1 MSPSTEG
8 VDEEGSILAGGGGP
22 VNGGSVFRADF
33 QQVRRGYAPDEVT
46 AHLRLVAEH
55 MANLEARIQELDA
68 QLAERQQ
75 SGGADA
81 GDPYDVVAARIADLV
96 RSFDEDVA
104 RMRLDAETEVDRILQ
119 EAREQ
124 AERTRQEAQAE
135 VDRSQQDADTV
146 RQQADADAARII
158 SDVTERSQR
167 LIADAQHEA
176 EESVAGL
183 RSRRDAL
190 LEDLG
195 QINQWLDETSTRLG
209 AILERASPQERATHQ
224 DSFVAEPGTAE

>member
-1 MSPSTEG
+1 MWLSTGGVHEG
-8 VDEEGSILAGGGGP
+8 GSILERRGTP
-22 VNGGSVFRADF
+22 MNRGSVIRGDF
-33 QQVRRGYAPDEVT
+33 QQVRRGFAPDEVT
-46 AHLRLVAEH
+46 AHLQLVAEH
-55 MANLEARIQELDA
+55 VAALEARIRDLDA
-68 QLAERQQ
+68 QLVEGQQ
-75 SGGADA
+75 SAADA

-104 RMRLDAETEVDRILQ
+104 RMRVDAEAEVDRILQ

-135 VDRSQQDADTV
+135 VERSQQDADTL
-146 RQQADADAARII
+146 RQQAEADAARII

-167 LIADAQHEA
+167 LLADAQREA

-190 LEDLG
+190 VEDLT
-195 QINQWLDETSTRLG
+195 QINQWLDETSGRLG
-209 AILERASPQERATHQ
+209 AILERADTH
-224 DSFVAEPGTAE
+224 DSVVDPGMVEQPSEP

>member
-1 MSPSTEG
+1 MGPSTEG
-8 VDEEGSILAGGGGP
+8 VDEESSFLARGGRP
-22 VNGGSVFRADF
+22 MNGGSVFRADF

-55 MANLEARIQELDA
+55 MADLEARIQELDA

-75 SGGADA
+75 SAGADA

-119 EAREQ
+119 EARDQ

-135 VDRSQQDADTV
+135 VDRLQQEADTV
-146 RQQADADAARII
+146 RQQAEADAARII

-195 QINQWLDETSTRLG
+195 QINQWLDETSARLG
-209 AILERASPQERATHQ
+209 AILERATPQ
-224 DSFVAEPGTAE
+224 DSVVVEPGTAE